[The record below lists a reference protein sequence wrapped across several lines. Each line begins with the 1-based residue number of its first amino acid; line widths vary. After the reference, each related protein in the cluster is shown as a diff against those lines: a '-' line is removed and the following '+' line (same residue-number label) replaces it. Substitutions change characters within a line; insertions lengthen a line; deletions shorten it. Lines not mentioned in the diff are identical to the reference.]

1 MEDNTQLP
9 SISSETEQVE
19 NSVPGLEQISSARK
33 ARIVTTDLAPHTQ
46 SRKKGGQ
53 ACLAKYG
60 IEHYRG
66 MGKKGGDTTKQRHD
80 ADYYRRIGAMGREAR
95 RRKSKNINIDAAL
108 GEKDKA

>member
-9 SISSETEQVE
+9 SISSESEQVE
-19 NSVPGLEQISSARK
+19 QRVPGLGQTSSVRK
-33 ARIVTTDLAPHTQ
+33 ARSVTTDQAPLTQ

-60 IEHYRG
+60 TEHYRG

-95 RRKSKNINIDAAL
+95 RKKSKNVSVDTVL
-108 GEKDKA
+108 GEKGKI

>member
-1 MEDNTQLP
+1 MEDNTQYP
-9 SISSETEQVE
+9 STSSEAKQVE
-19 NSVPGLEQISSARK
+19 KSVPGLEQANSARNTQ
-33 ARIVTTDLAPHTQ
+33 IVTTDLAPLIQ
-46 SRKKGGQ
+46 SRRKGGR

-95 RRKSKNINIDAAL
+95 RKKSKNASIEAVP
-108 GEKDKA
+108 GEEGKE